1 MVFSFQFGSVKA
13 KSSYHINTKA
23 IEKTPTSICGDKVPG
38 SIFVPTPENRKPK
51 TAFQSFHP
59 GGRRFSAGPGKP
71 PEEGGHLYEKSESSK
86 VKPISIRYTCAPN
99 GDQVGLSHYLMADA
113 KKAK

>member
-1 MVFSFQFGSVKA
+1 MGLFFLFGAAGTEACPSG
-13 KSSYHINTKA
+13 HL
-23 IEKTPTSICGDKVPG
+23 
-38 SIFVPTPENRKPK
+38 
-51 TAFQSFHP
+51 AFIPAAVEQS
-59 GGRRFSAGPGKP
+59 GPVGKP
-71 PEEGGHLYEKSESSK
+71 HEEGGQDIMAKSKSSK

>member
-1 MVFSFQFGSVKA
+1 MVKGVPSTRWDCLFFSFFIFGFWFFVFGKTNNHQDA
-13 KSSYHINTKA
+13 KKIPGVFA
-23 IEKTPTSICGDKVPG
+23 LWREKQG
-38 SIFVPTPENRKPK
+38 
-51 TAFQSFHP
+51 FHP
-59 GGRRFSAGPGKP
+59 GGRVFRLTPANHRRK
-71 PEEGGHLYEKSESSK
+71 EDIYMAKSKSST

>member
-1 MVFSFQFGSVKA
+1 MVKGVPSEGWDSFFIGAQGA
-13 KSSYHINTKA
+13 PHRTEHRRDACATNQLA
-23 IEKTPTSICGDKVPG
+23 PRRPLLEPG
-38 SIFVPTPENRKPK
+38 P
-51 TAFQSFHP
+51 A
-59 GGRRFSAGPGKP
+59 GKP
-71 PEEGGHLYEKSESSK
+71 PEEGGQNIMAKSKSSK